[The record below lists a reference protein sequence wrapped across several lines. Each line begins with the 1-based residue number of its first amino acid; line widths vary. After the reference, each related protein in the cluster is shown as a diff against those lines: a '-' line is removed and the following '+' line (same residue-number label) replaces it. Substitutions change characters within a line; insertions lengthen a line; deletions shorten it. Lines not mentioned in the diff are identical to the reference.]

1 MPRHLMQQ
9 PVDRL
14 AAMAAPPAAVAGGGT
29 SVHTDTL
36 LILAAVLCFVVCVVG
51 LAMVARCSRMCN
63 PSAFS
68 VDAPGAMAKAPC
80 RGVKKKALESLPTVS
95 WQPEPSKEVDE
106 EDEAER
112 PECAICLA
120 AFARGDEVRVLPHC
134 GHGFHAACVDA
145 WLLSSSTCPSCRRA
159 LVVAAAPS
167 PAATESPPPQ
177 TCCERADVVAAAQ
190 ASAAGAVTDETG
202 RGASSSDLSFVR

>member
-9 PVDRL
+9 SVDRL
-14 AAMAAPPAAVAGGGT
+14 AAMAAPPVAGGGT

-36 LILAAVLCFVVCVVG
+36 LILSAVLCFLLCVVG

-68 VDAPGAMAKAPC
+68 VEYVPGAMAKAPC
-80 RGVKKKALESLPTVS
+80 KGMKKKALESLPTMS
-95 WQPEPSKEVDE
+95 WQPEPRKVDE
-106 EDEAER
+106 ER

-120 AFARGDEVRVLPHC
+120 EFTRGDEVRVLPTC
-134 GHGFHAACVDA
+134 GHGFHAACVDV

-167 PAATESPPPQ
+167 PAATESPPAQ
-177 TCCERADVVAAAQ
+177 TCCERADTVAAAQ
-190 ASAAGAVTDETG
+190 ASAAGAVADETG
-202 RGASSSDLSFVR
+202 QGASTSDLSSVS

>member
-14 AAMAAPPAAVAGGGT
+14 AAMAAPPMAGGGP

-36 LILAAVLCFVVCVVG
+36 LILAAVLCFLFCVVG

-68 VDAPGAMAKAPC
+68 VEYAPDAMAKAPC
-80 RGVKKKALESLPTVS
+80 KGMKKKALESLPTMS
-95 WQPEPSKEVDE
+95 WQPEPRKEVDE

-120 AFARGDEVRVLPHC
+120 EFTRGDDVRVLPTC

-145 WLLSSSTCPSCRRA
+145 WLLSNSTCPSCRHA

-177 TCCERADVVAAAQ
+177 TCRERADVVAAAQ
-190 ASAAGAVTDETG
+190 ASAAGTVADESG
-202 RGASSSDLSFVR
+202 RGAPTSLSFVS